1 MPFHNTKIRKQMEKI
16 YRQVSVKERLPEKA
30 GVYNTD
36 LGKLEFSTN
45 PCYKNNGI
53 WLKENYVNNP
63 EIWLEEVE
71 LPTEDEILEY
81 ARDEEG
87 LEDYDMEQD
96 VFVDGANYILNNT
109 ERRKE

>member
-1 MPFHNTKIRKQMEKI
+1 MKKEMDKLF
-16 YRQVSVKERLPEKA
+16 RQVSVKERLPEKP

-71 LPTEDEILEY
+71 LPSS
-81 ARDEEG
+81 EE
-87 LEDYDMEQD
+87 LKKAAENHS
-96 VFVDGANYILNNT
+96 FTNAFKLGAQYILNT
-109 ERRKE
+109 LKGEKR